1 MAEEGVTQLFKPL
14 IGSQWIVGV
23 VGQLQ
28 LEVLISRLEA
38 EYRVAAAFE
47 PSPYETARWISGEP
61 GVLKRFGEEHRGAMA
76 EDRDGAPVFMARDSW
91 ELNYVSQRET
101 EIRFSATRER
111 A

>member
-1 MAEEGVTQLFKPL
+1 MTQLFKPL
-14 IGSQWIVGV
+14 LGSQWVVGV

-38 EYRVAAAFE
+38 EYRVAASFE
-47 PSPYETARWISGEP
+47 PSPYETARWIAGDPAEM
-61 GVLKRFGEEHRGAMA
+61 KRFVEDNRGAMA

-91 ELNYVSQRET
+91 ELNYVIQRET
-101 EIRFSATRER
+101 AIRFSATRER

>member
-1 MAEEGVTQLFKPL
+1 VTQLFKPL

-38 EYRVAAAFE
+38 EYRVAASFE
-47 PSPYETARWISGEP
+47 PSPYETARWISGDPAE
-61 GVLKRFGEEHRGAMA
+61 LKRFMEDNRPAMA
-76 EDRDGAPVFMARDSW
+76 EDRDGAPVFMARDTW
-91 ELNYVSQRET
+91 ELNYVTQRET
-101 EIRFSATRER
+101 AIRFSATRER